1 MPIYMNVEGIKGEVT
16 EDKHK
21 EWIELNSLQ
30 FGVGRSITHAVGAGK
45 TREASLPHVSEV
57 VVTKMFDSSSVEF
70 LRWSVGGAAGKK
82 VKIDLVTV
90 GDKSSHS
97 YAQFE
102 FENVLISGFSMSSGG
117 DKPTESLSLNFT
129 KFQLKYV
136 PTDEAGKLAGKQPIV
151 IYDLQ
156 TAKYS

>member
-1 MPIYMNVEGIKGEVT
+1 MPIYMNIEGIKGEVT

-21 EWIELNSLQ
+21 DWIEIHSLQ
-30 FGVGRSITHAVGAGK
+30 FGVGRSVSSAIGAGK
-45 TREASLPHVSEV
+45 TREASLPNVSEI
-57 VVTKMFDSSSVEF
+57 VVTKVWDSASVE
-70 LRWSVGGAAGKK
+70 LIRWSVGGASAKK

-97 YAQFE
+97 YGQVE
-102 FENVLISGFSMSSGG
+102 LEHVLLSGYSLSSGG
-117 DKPTESLSLNFT
+117 DKPSESLSLNFT
-129 KFQLKYV
+129 KFQIKYV
-136 PTDEAGKLAGKQPIV
+136 PTDEDAKLAGKQPVV